1 MGVADGV
8 EAERGPLDDRIDP
21 RLLAV
26 GTGEQHLL
34 KGQVAGDGKSAG
46 TDALGQRTG
55 QVESI
60 ERNDGAAAR
69 LDPEDVAGVAA
80 VGHGEYAG
88 GISPQ

>member
-1 MGVADGV
+1 
-8 EAERGPLDDRIDP
+8 
-21 RLLAV
+21 
-26 GTGEQHLL
+26 
-34 KGQVAGDGKSAG
+34 
-46 TDALGQRTG
+46 
-55 QVESI
+55 VESI